1 MTTSAP
7 RTSLL
12 AALATALVGGLFMFG
27 GSASA
32 ATAVLGSGS
41 EQACFQAAET
51 DSPAHTALASC
62 DAALEN
68 IALPPA
74 DRAATYANRSVILL
88 SREQPAA
95 ALADAEMALKLAP
108 TMKAAVVNKAGAL
121 MMLGRY
127 AEARAALDDAL
138 PGIEG
143 AALER
148 GLYNRAVASEELGDL
163 KAAYRDYK
171 RAADLNP
178 NFEAAHVELAR
189 FKVGK

>member
-7 RTSLL
+7 RTIL

-51 DSPAHTALASC
+51 DSPTYTALASC

-68 IALPPA
+68 IALSPA
-74 DRAATYANRSVILL
+74 DRAATYANRSAILL

-95 ALADAEMALKLAP
+95 ALEDADMALKLAP
-108 TMKAAVVNKAGAL
+108 TMKAAVVNKSGAL

-127 AEARAALDDAL
+127 EEARAALDEAI
-138 PGIEG
+138 PVIEG

-148 GLYNRAVASEELGDL
+148 GLYNRAVAAEELGDV

-178 NFEAAHVELAR
+178 NFEAARVELAR